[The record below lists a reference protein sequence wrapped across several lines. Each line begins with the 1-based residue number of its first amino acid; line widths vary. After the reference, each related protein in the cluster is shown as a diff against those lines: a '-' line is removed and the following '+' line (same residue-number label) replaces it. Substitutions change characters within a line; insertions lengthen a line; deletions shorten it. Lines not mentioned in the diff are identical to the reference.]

1 MKEKLLKP
9 IGLVNGNIDNFL
21 RDLGVAISKSSDEHQ
36 MTSIRFG
43 ITLTI
48 YGFKTIEDYKAMEN
62 FLIDNSIEYS
72 SNTSTGARYEHH
84 IILKK

>member
-1 MKEKLLKP
+1 MKEKLLRP
-9 IGLVNGNIDNFL
+9 TGLINGNMDRFL
-21 RDLGVAISKSSDEHQ
+21 RELGIPISKSPDEHQ

-48 YGFKTIEDYKAMEN
+48 YGFKLIEDYKAMEN
-62 FLIDNSIEYS
+62 FLIANNINYS
-72 SNTSTGARYEHH
+72 SNTSEGARYEHH